1 MGVKTR
7 DILIPTEVS
16 VNNQFGSFFITYL
29 SYFVVGGQAVSCKQF
44 SILIEGT
51 ADAAFAVDGT
61 GRISSWNSAA
71 AQLFGISETEA
82 VGARC
87 HQLLQCGDDNGIFHP
102 ERCAIE
108 RASQAN
114 HPQTNFDLRVQT
126 KTGKQWC
133 NLSTLIAS
141 DESGAH
147 HAIHIVRPCEMRKR
161 LEQAMTEF
169 VRMKAGN
176 DTNGSGLFSSMP
188 APSIDAR
195 LTSRELEVLRSL
207 AKGYNTRKIANQL
220 NISSATVNNHIKHIL
235 TKLGAHTRLE
245 AIRNAERLGMI

>member
-1 MGVKTR
+1 
-7 DILIPTEVS
+7 VS
-16 VNNQFGSFFITYL
+16 Y
-29 SYFVVGGQAVSCKQF
+29 KQF
-44 SILIEGT
+44 NILIEGT
-51 ADAAFAVDGT
+51 ADAAFAVDSA
-61 GRISSWNSAA
+61 GRITAWNSAA
-71 AQLFGISETEA
+71 AQLFGISDREA

-102 ERCAIE
+102 ERCVIQ

-133 NLSTLIAS
+133 NLSTFFAS

-147 HAIHIVRPCEMRKR
+147 HAIHIVRPREMRKR
-161 LEQAMTEF
+161 LEQAMGEF
-169 VRMKAGN
+169 VRTQAGN
-176 DTNGSGLFSSMP
+176 NSNGVRVLSSEP
-188 APSIDAR
+188 APGNGAR

-207 AKGYNTRKIANQL
+207 AKGQNTRKIANQL

-235 TKLGAHTRLE
+235 TKLGAHTRIE
-245 AIRNAERLGMI
+245 AIRNAERSGLIQDPYSSA